1 MIKGNQNQAP
11 LNSLNVSMKIIYM
24 FLLISTFIMH
34 KLFSSVRTL
43 QQQYVERSH
52 HYNVVVNEVC

>member
-1 MIKGNQNQAP
+1 MIKGNLNQAP
-11 LNSLNVSMKIIYM
+11 LNSHSLAMKIISM
-24 FLLISTFIMH
+24 FQLISTFIMH